1 MGTTPKIRTSNK
13 KSYRS
18 PRVKLQNLR
27 TIEKVTEIIE
37 NNKILEWEELGYWDM
52 VLREHKERIEKEEQ
66 DKNNRLEKQQNKLWL
81 SCAELKL
88 PTSCKLAIYQPGAS
102 YLLAGS

>member
-1 MGTTPKIRTSNK
+1 
-13 KSYRS
+13 
-18 PRVKLQNLR
+18 
-27 TIEKVTEIIE
+27 
-37 NNKILEWEELGYWDM
+37 M